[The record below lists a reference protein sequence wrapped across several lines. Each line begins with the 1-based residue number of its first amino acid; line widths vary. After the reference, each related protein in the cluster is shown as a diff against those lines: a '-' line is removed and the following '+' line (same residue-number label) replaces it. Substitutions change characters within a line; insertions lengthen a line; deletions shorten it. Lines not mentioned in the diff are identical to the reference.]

1 MKDYIPKE
9 KQKKVSE
16 ILLREWNFIAIFID
30 HLELEQLEC
39 DFFENYLDS
48 TLKFNEC
55 NQSKDAKNIF
65 NYDEKTY
72 SEIYDRILQEFATS
86 AIKPS
91 RGTVFILGYKLFLLP
106 QMLTDMNENIRLGFY
121 WNTSFLENNLL
132 EKLPF
137 KEEFIFS
144 LLNCNMLVFNS
155 FYESKPLFSMLSNR
169 FNIELQSFEGI
180 LHFKYMN
187 RIIIVRINK
196 QVYDYRYVEL
206 IKENEVFKRS
216 LMEIENNFRN
226 CDFIISYEVN
236 INDLMEKIK
245 LAEYYFNNY
254 KKRDEI
260 LVKLILIVNEKKI
273 KNKKLWES
281 LISGLD
287 SRYFFIIPQKV
298 LTDQDEF
305 AILSQCK
312 ILIEVNF
319 LIFDI

>member
-16 ILLREWNFIAIFID
+16 ILLREWNLISIFID
-30 HLELEQLEC
+30 YLELEQLEC
-39 DFFENYLDS
+39 EFFENYLDS

-55 NQSKDAKNIF
+55 NQSKNAKSIF

-106 QMLTDMNENIRLGFY
+106 QMLTDMNDNIKLGFY
-121 WNTSFLENNLL
+121 WNTSFLDSTLL

-155 FYESKPLFSMLSNR
+155 FYEAKPLFSMLSNR
-169 FNIELQSFEGI
+169 FNIELQSFEGV
-180 LHFKYMN
+180 LHLKYMN

-196 QVYDYRYVEL
+196 QIYDYRYIDIV
-206 IKENEVFKRS
+206 KENEVFKKS

-226 CDFIISYEVN
+226 YDFIISYEVN
-236 INDLMEKIK
+236 INDLIEKIK
-245 LAEYYFNNY
+245 LGKCEEIFNGIC
-254 KKRDEI
+254 K
-260 LVKLILIVNEKKI
+260 
-273 KNKKLWES
+273 
-281 LISGLD
+281 ISGD
-287 SRYFFIIPQKV
+287 CIIIDYIYFKH
-298 LTDQDEF
+298 F
-305 AILSQCK
+305 AT
-312 ILIEVNF
+312 
-319 LIFDI
+319 